1 MKLILLCLI
10 ALTLTACNTIT
21 SRLPSVENCQHV
33 NYQRDYSVVKIQ
45 AECDTS
51 LSGTIAP

>member
-1 MKLILLCLI
+1 MKLLICLI
-10 ALTLTACNTIT
+10 ALTLTACNTIA

-51 LSGTIAP
+51 QSGTVAP